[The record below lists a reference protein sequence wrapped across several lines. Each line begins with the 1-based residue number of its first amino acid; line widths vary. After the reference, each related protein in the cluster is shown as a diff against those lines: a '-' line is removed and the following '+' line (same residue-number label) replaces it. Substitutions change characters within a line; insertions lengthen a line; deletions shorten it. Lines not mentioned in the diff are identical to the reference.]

1 MEVESALRRTFSKS
15 QSADLI
21 LKEVPGKG
29 RGVFATGNFNV
40 GQFVLEFV
48 GDIRDIDTFS
58 DLTYALQVGPK
69 DFMTASGGI
78 DDYVNHSCDPNTG
91 IRLEDGRIIL
101 FALRTIKSG
110 EEITFD
116 YATTQEGGFWTMNCC
131 CESPAC
137 RMTIGDFSDLPSERQ
152 AFFIDQDAVL
162 PYVLENVKGKLQVED
177 HKTRRG

>member
-1 MEVESALRRTFSKS
+1 MEAESALRRSYSKR
-15 QSADLI
+15 QSADLV
-21 LKEVPGKG
+21 LREVPGKG
-29 RGVFATGNFNV
+29 RGVFATGNFKA

-48 GDIRDIDTFS
+48 GDIRDVESFS

-91 IRLEDGRIIL
+91 IRSEEGRIIL
-101 FALRTIKSG
+101 FALRSIKSG

-137 RMTIGDFSDLPSERQ
+137 RQMIGDFSDLPEERQ
-152 AFFIDQDAVL
+152 NYFISQQAVL
-162 PYVLENVKGKLQVED
+162 PYVLETLQVKLKVLD
-177 HKTRRG
+177 HQTRRG